1 MARIELPQ
9 ETEMTEAQRLACDE
23 VTAGK
28 RGKVPAPMIG
38 WLRNPEMARRT
49 QHLGELLRYETS
61 MPDDLVELAVLV
73 CARHW
78 TAHVAW
84 KAHKVYA
91 LKAGIDP
98 KVADAIA
105 ARQTPEFHDE
115 RQRLVYQVSLALLT
129 TARVDDVLY
138 AQAVHSL
145 GEAAVAELAVL
156 LGYYTIAAFTLN
168 TFELGLPEAFVAEL
182 NDPRHPSR

>member
-1 MARIELPQ
+1 MARITLPSP
-9 ETEMTEAQRLACDE
+9 EDMTPAQRQACDE

-38 WLRNPEMARRT
+38 WLQNPEMARRT
-49 QHLGELLRYETS
+49 QHLGELLRYDTS
-61 MPDDLVELAVLV
+61 MSDDLVELAIII

-84 KAHKVYA
+84 KAHKAYA
-91 LKAGIDP
+91 IKAGLDP
-98 KVADAIA
+98 RIAEAIA
-105 ARQTPEFHDE
+105 AKQEPVFADE
-115 RQRLVYQVSLALLT
+115 KQWIVYQLSQDLLR
-129 TARVDDVLY
+129 TARVSEALY
-138 AQAVHSL
+138 TRATAIL

-168 TFELGLPEAFVAEL
+168 TFELGLPENIAPEL
-182 NDPRHPSR
+182 NDSL